1 MKNIEDFLNKYYKKD
16 DKIILACSTWPDS
29 MYLLYKILETS
40 YKKNLVVCYFNHK
53 LRKEADKEEIFI
65 ENLWKKLWFQVE
77 IWTADIKAIH
87 KIIPSKSIEEIARE
101 KRYAFFNAILN
112 IYNAKYILTAHH
124 LDDKIE
130 TFFFNLLRWSKITG
144 LINMTE
150 ENGGILRPLIN
161 ITKNE
166 ILEYLKIN
174 NFKYNIDKSNFNTDI
189 SRNFLRLEIIPKL
202 WKINS
207 SFKEN
212 IWNFMNYLEDI
223 KEFIDCEV
231 KFFLENNNNCPT
243 NFISGSIIQW
253 SNLKQSIKDSAILC
267 SKWQSFFSLKEFKN
281 LNLFLQKE
289 IIRYIFFLKNNN
301 STIWLSENNINEIIK
316 FLNWKNNKT
325 IKEIKML
332 KMKKDWDK
340 IYY

>member
-1 MKNIEDFLNKYYKKD
+1 MKNLEEFLYKYFKKD

-29 MYLLYKILETS
+29 MYLLHKILETS
-40 YKKNLVVCYFNHK
+40 YKNNLVVCYFNHK
-53 LRKEADKEEIFI
+53 LRKEADFEEEFI
-65 ENLWKKLWFQVE
+65 EKLWKKLWFQVE
-77 IWTADIKAIH
+77 IWSANIKAIQ
-87 KIIPSKSIEEIARE
+87 KIVPSKSIEEIARE

-130 TFFFNLLRWSKITG
+130 TFFFNLLRGSKITG

-150 ENGGILRPLIN
+150 ECWGILRPLLN
-161 ITKNE
+161 LTKKE
-166 ILEYLKIN
+166 ILEYLKDNKI
-174 NFKYNIDKSNFNTDI
+174 KYFIDSTNLDTEI
-189 SRNFLRLEIIPKL
+189 TRNFLRLEIIPKL

-207 SFKEN
+207 NFKEN
-212 IWNFMNYLEDI
+212 IWNFINYLENVKD
-223 KEFIDCEV
+223 FIDNEV
-231 KFFLENNNNCPT
+231 KNFLYSNNLELFSEAKAHYNNEN
-243 NFISGSIIQW
+243 
-253 SNLKQSIKDSAILC
+253 QSIKDSKSI
-267 SKWQSFFSLKEFKN
+267 SEWQLFFSLKEYKT

-289 IIRYIFFLKNNN
+289 IIRYIFFIRNNN
-301 STIWLSENNINEIIK
+301 STIWLSESNIEEIIK

-325 IKEIKML
+325 IKEIRML